1 MLTNIKIKEKEI
13 GHKTTVEPFILAE
26 FVKLKDNM
34 HIVELG
40 CGNGILSILLAI
52 KKKINIIGIDIQDEY
67 LELAKENVEL
77 NKNIIKGDI
86 KISKVDIREASKNLG
101 KNFFDVVVTNPP
113 FYKCKQGKQS
123 LDMSRSISRQEILC
137 TFDEIAR
144 ETSRLLKNRGAFY
157 FLHITERIGEIF
169 EILRRY
175 RLEVKEM
182 QVIYPKVNVNSTHIL
197 IKAVKNAKP
206 SATILKPLIISEWD
220 KEQNKK

>member
-1 MLTNIKIKEKEI
+1 MITNIEIIEKEL

-26 FVKLKDNM
+26 FIKLKDNM
-34 HIVELG
+34 NIVDLG
-40 CGNGILSILLAI
+40 CGNGVLSILLAM
-52 KKKINIIGIDIQDEY
+52 KKKVNVIGIDIQNEY

-77 NKNIIKGDI
+77 NKNIIRGDI
-86 KISKVDIREASKNLG
+86 KITKIDIREASKNLG

-137 TFDEIAR
+137 TFDDIAR

-169 EILRRY
+169 EILKKY

-182 QVIYPKVNVNSTHIL
+182 QFVYPKVNVNSTHIL

-206 SATILKPLIISEWD
+206 SAIILKPLIISEWD

>member
-1 MLTNIKIKEKEI
+1 MITNIKIIESEF

-26 FVKLKDNM
+26 FIKLKDNM
-34 HIVELG
+34 NIVDLG

-67 LELAKENVEL
+67 LELAKKNVKL
-77 NKNIIKGDI
+77 NENIIKGNI
-86 KISKVDIREASKNLG
+86 KITKIDIREASKNLE

-113 FYKCKQGKQS
+113 FYKRKQGKQS

-144 ETSRLLKNRGAFY
+144 ETSRLLKNQGAFY

-169 EILRRY
+169 EILGEY
-175 RLEVKEM
+175 RLEAKEM
-182 QVIYPKVNVNSTHIL
+182 RCIYPKVNVNSTHIL
-197 IKAVKNAKP
+197 IKAVKNANP
-206 SATILKPLIISEWD
+206 SAIILKPLIISEWD
-220 KEQNKK
+220 REQNKK